1 MKHFKLLVALSGFF
15 SALIRFGIFIILG
28 IILIVIG
35 LALRVQMCV
44 AIGGAFIVFALLA
57 SLIDVIRMMHAYN
70 TSEHPALAEIR
81 KAMNAAD
88 SEAEMD
94 KLMAQYGEDPGL
106 IEARSARFYLQ
117 ERLHA
122 GCSFEDVL
130 QAYESLG
137 RNEETP
143 PLEYSCV
150 TDEEGVMLFMTW
162 DFDDRNG
169 EFFQLT
175 TCLSYDKPEKD
186 ITELKLLD
194 DDKEKFFEAVR
205 ASKGYEYS
213 CEHEGRDL
221 KIFVEATG

>member
-1 MKHFKLLVALSGFF
+1 MKNFKTMVLLSGFF
-15 SALIRFGIFIILG
+15 SASIRYGIFTVIGIVLII
-28 IILIVIG
+28 IG
-35 LALRVQMCV
+35 LASKAQICIP
-44 AIGGAFIVFALLA
+44 IGGAFIAFALLA
-57 SLIDVIRMMHAYN
+57 SIIDVIRMAHAMN
-70 TSEHPALAEIR
+70 TSDHPALADIR

-88 SEAEMD
+88 AEAEMD
-94 KLMAQYGEDPGL
+94 KLVAQYGEDPGL

-117 ERLHA
+117 ERLHD

-194 DDKEKFFEAVR
+194 DDKEKFFDAVR

>member
-35 LALRVQMCV
+35 LAARVQMCV

-94 KLMAQYGEDPGL
+94 KLMAQYGSDPGL
-106 IEARSARFYLQ
+106 VEARSARFYLQ
-117 ERLHA
+117 ELLHE

-137 RNEETP
+137 RNEKAP
-143 PLEYSCV
+143 PLEYSCI
-150 TDEEGVMLFMTW
+150 TDEEGLMLFMTW
-162 DFDDRNG
+162 SYDDRDG
-169 EFFQLT
+169 EFFQLR
-175 TCLSYDKPEKD
+175 TCLHYDKPEHD
-186 ITELKLLD
+186 ITELKLLG
-194 DDKEKFFEAVR
+194 DDKQKFFEAVR
-205 ASKGYEYS
+205 SSKGYGYS
-213 CEHEGRDL
+213 CGHTGRDL
-221 KIFVEATG
+221 KIFVEKTG

>member
-35 LALRVQMCV
+35 LAARVQMCV
-44 AIGGAFIVFALLA
+44 AIGGAFIVFAVLA

-70 TSEHPALAEIR
+70 TSDHPALAEIR

-94 KLMAQYGEDPGL
+94 KLMAQYGGNPGL
-106 IEARSARFYLQ
+106 VEARSARFYLQ
-117 ERLHA
+117 ELLHE
-122 GCSFEDVL
+122 GCSFEDVIK
-130 QAYESLG
+130 AYESLG

-150 TDEEGVMLFMTW
+150 TDEEGVMLFLTW

-186 ITELKLLD
+186 INELKLLG

-205 ASKGYEYS
+205 VSKGYEYS
-213 CEHEGRDL
+213 REHEGRDL